1 MSNQNLRRAYHK
13 PHLKLYGNIKTLTQ
27 NVAVEGI
34 SSDGAGQAPVTPN
47 KTN

>member
-1 MSNQNLRRAYHK
+1 MSSQNPKRAYHK
-13 PHLKLYGNIKTLTQ
+13 PQLRLYGDIKTLTQ

-34 SSDGAGQAPVTPN
+34 SSDGAGMNGVTPN